1 MFSIRLKC
9 IFCLFFGL
17 TSLLNAQEN
26 TTGYWQPYIDVNYKV
41 ATNYK
46 HNFSLAKRNYTY
58 RISTIEFTVRQ
69 IDIAHFS
76 TLKIAS
82 NQSIGLGIQYRFRT
96 LLDNSK
102 DDELRFTQQ

>member
-46 HNFSLAKRNYTY
+46 HNFSL
-58 RISTIEFTVRQ
+58 EF
-69 IDIAHFS
+69 
-76 TLKIAS
+76 LLL
-82 NQSIGLGIQYRFRT
+82 NL
-96 LLDNSK
+96 LLDK
-102 DDELRFTQQ
+102 